1 MVIPRCKEIRSDSIK
16 HPSRLLN
23 GNLTFL
29 FKIRWKCCQKKPL
42 PAQRSILSQHFG
54 QIYLSHIS
62 NWTQPL
68 HFSISSIQG
77 SLQFLQVERPSSSST
92 LHPSFHD
99 SAKFLYSCDGPGYCS
114 SWCISS
120 LTTVLDG
127 IFFPLPSFR
136 FLLLVHLDICALLGN
151 CSLEFPQISPWFN
164 GY

>member
-16 HPSRLLN
+16 HPISCWMEIWPFYLRSD
-23 GNLTFL
+23 GNAA
-29 FKIRWKCCQKKPL
+29 KKKPL

-99 SAKFLYSCDGPGYCS
+99 SAKFLHSCDGPGYCS

-164 GY
+164 G